1 MAIFELKNVSSS
13 SEIEEMQIIYLM
25 ADRSGSD
32 TVSSD
37 SEQVKENFSEGQS
50 ADSYKA
56 VASECQGIEQKSSK
70 RDKRNVV
77 QKKADSKPSF
87 FNYIKK
93 QIDELRQLGKNGTAL
108 NYERALNSFSSFMNG
123 SDISIPCVSKQL
135 VWQYNIYLSG
145 RGLKRNSVSFYMRIL
160 RAIYNKAAKQK
171 LTEQNFPFADVYTG
185 IDKTRKRAVDESAI
199 KCLYKLNLQDAR
211 LSFARDLFI
220 FSYCAMGMAFVDMA
234 FLKKEQIHDDYID
247 YTRQKTGQRIRVK
260 LHHQTK
266 ALIDKYKDTGS
277 PYVFPI
283 IKSSVRQKAYDEY
296 VKGINEYNKHL
307 KKLEAYLP
315 CNTHLSSY
323 TARHSWAT
331 IAHNTH
337 NLPVAVI
344 SAGLGHT
351 SEKTTQIYLAEFDNS
366 VIDNANKKITAA
378 LEK

>member
-1 MAIFELKNVSSS
+1 MAIFELKNISSS
-13 SEIEEMQIIYLM
+13 SEIKELQITYLM
-25 ADRSGSD
+25 ADRNGSA
-32 TVSSD
+32 TISSD
-37 SEQVKENFSEGQS
+37 VKHFRENISDRQS
-50 ADSYKA
+50 ADRRKTVSAEY
-56 VASECQGIEQKSSK
+56 QDIEQKAA
-70 RDKRNVV
+70 KRNKRIVT
-77 QKKADSKPSF
+77 QKKADSELSF
-87 FNYIKK
+87 FIYIKK
-93 QIDELRQLGKNGTAL
+93 QIDELRKLGKNGTAL

-123 SDISIPCVSKQL
+123 YDISIPCVSKQL
-135 VWQYNIYLSG
+135 IWQYNIYLSE

-171 LTEQNFPFADVYTG
+171 LTDQNFPFADVYTG
-185 IDKTRKRAVDESAI
+185 IDKTKKRAVDESAI

-260 LHHQTK
+260 LQHQTK
-266 ALIDKYKDTGS
+266 ALIDKYKETGS

-283 IKSSVRQKAYDEY
+283 IKSSFRQKAYNEY
-296 VKGINEYNKHL
+296 VKGINEYNKYL

>member
-1 MAIFELKNVSSS
+1 MAIFELKNISSS
-13 SEIEEMQIIYLM
+13 SEIKELQITYLM
-25 ADRSGSD
+25 ADRNGSA
-32 TVSSD
+32 TISSD
-37 SEQVKENFSEGQS
+37 IKHFRENISDRQS
-50 ADSYKA
+50 ADRRKTVSAEY
-56 VASECQGIEQKSSK
+56 QDIEQKAA
-70 RDKRNVV
+70 KRNKRIVT
-77 QKKADSKPSF
+77 QEKADSELSF

-93 QIDELRQLGKNGTAL
+93 QIDELRKLGKNGTAL

-135 VWQYNIYLSG
+135 VWQYNIYLSE

-199 KCLYKLNLQDAR
+199 KCLYKLSLQDEK

-260 LHHQTK
+260 LQHQTK
-266 ALIDKYKDTGS
+266 ALIDRYIDPDS
-277 PYVFPI
+277 LYVFPI
-283 IKSSVRQKAYDEY
+283 IKSDVRQKAYDEY